1 MDLQLKMTQIN
12 KSAMTTLNGIEYNL
26 DYTVD
31 ATDAKN
37 AKLIYMNCA
46 VIDKVNDKQVQV
58 GNFKYNNGIVMLD
71 NSSSASNPTVTNFI
85 YTENFAQYAA
95 DFQSILK
102 SIVEQSA
109 TFTTESTQD
118 TEAKS

>member
-12 KSAMTTLNGIEYNL
+12 KSATTTLNGIEYNL

-46 VIDKVNDKQVQV
+46 VIDKLNDKQVQV

-85 YTENFAQYAA
+85 YTENFAQYAT

-109 TFTTESTQD
+109 TFTTEDAET
-118 TEAKS
+118 TK